1 MKKLKVRKSY
11 EQAGFSLVEMLVVLG
26 IMGVLLTLGSLNW
39 NKIMTKYNEET
50 DAKTI
55 RTTLIYQQIQASNT
69 GCARFVTIQPKF
81 LQPIE
86 DTNNNGVIDPTP
98 TDTYE
103 SPVKLRTEVASTLT
117 TFLIQ
122 KSGVISDVTSSVW
135 TAPTLIKLS
144 PADVGAEYDCIEV
157 YPTLVRVAK
166 QNGGGGCDP
175 K

>member
-1 MKKLKVRKSY
+1 MKKHKVHKSC
-11 EQAGFSLVEMLVVLG
+11 EQAGFSLFEMLVVLV
-26 IMGVLLTLGSLNW
+26 IMGALLTIGSLNW
-39 NKIMTKYNEET
+39 NRILTKYNVEM

-55 RTTLIYQQIQASNT
+55 RTTLIYQQIQASHT
-69 GCARFVTIQPKF
+69 CSARFVTIYPKF
-81 LQPIE
+81 LQPIA
-86 DTNNNGVIDPTP
+86 DTNNNGAIDPSP

-103 SPVKLRTEVASTLT
+103 SPVNLRTEATSTL

-122 KSGVISDVTSSVW
+122 TSGVISDVTSSGW